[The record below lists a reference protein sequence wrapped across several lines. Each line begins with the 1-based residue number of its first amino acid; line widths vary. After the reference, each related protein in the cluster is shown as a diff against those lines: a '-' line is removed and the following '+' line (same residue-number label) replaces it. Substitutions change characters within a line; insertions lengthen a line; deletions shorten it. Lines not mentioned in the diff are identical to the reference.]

1 MSTNIVRRGFVPT
14 DEKEFGEKSL
24 QKLREAQKD
33 VFMLINRGY
42 PIKSASTFVG
52 NHYLL
57 SERQRMAVVRSTSDS
72 LAIQRRLEK
81 EKISAEGETVQIDG
95 FNIIITLEVALSHST
110 LIKCMDGTIR
120 DLAGLRGTYKIIDKT
135 DMALK
140 MIGESLEALKVKK
153 AVFYIDKPVSNSGRL
168 KSKILDMLE
177 KYDFEVECE
186 LVDNA
191 DKALEDKNH
200 PVIQGILK
208 YLSSGK
214 DFDGHVWLN
223 TIKSNNDYPH
233 AEWWSYN
240 ASQEISYNP
249 TACLLGFILKYDSA
263 DSELYALACS
273 LTKEAY
279 EYFKKEFPMESMH
292 TVSCFVE
299 LYEYMK

>member
-81 EKISAEGETVQIDG
+81 EKISAEGETVYIDG

-110 LIKCMDGTIR
+110 LLKCMDGTIR

-135 DMALK
+135 GIVYAISGNGDIIK
-140 MIGESLEALKVKK
+140 REANGQNDKCKNCKK
-153 AVFYIDKPVSNSGRL
+153 RLLTSKKNGIIIKP
-168 KSKILDMLE
+168 
-177 KYDFEVECE
+177 Y
-186 LVDNA
+186 
-191 DKALEDKNH
+191 
-200 PVIQGILK
+200 
-208 YLSSGK
+208 
-214 DFDGHVWLN
+214 
-223 TIKSNNDYPH
+223 
-233 AEWWSYN
+233 
-240 ASQEISYNP
+240 
-249 TACLLGFILKYDSA
+249 
-263 DSELYALACS
+263 
-273 LTKEAY
+273 
-279 EYFKKEFPMESMH
+279 
-292 TVSCFVE
+292 
-299 LYEYMK
+299 

>member
-1 MSTNIVRRGFVPT
+1 MILENSRKFIYRNARPLDIARWRYLFENGSRDDVITALEGYQNEDGGFGHALEPDCWNPNSSPVQT
-14 DEKEFGEKSL
+14 WVATEIIKE
-24 QKLREAQKD
+24 
-33 VFMLINRGY
+33 
-42 PIKSASTFVG
+42 
-52 NHYLL
+52 
-57 SERQRMAVVRSTSDS
+57 
-72 LAIQRRLEK
+72 
-81 EKISAEGETVQIDG
+81 
-95 FNIIITLEVALSHST
+95 
-110 LIKCMDGTIR
+110 
-120 DLAGLRGTYKIIDKT
+120 
-135 DMALK
+135 
-140 MIGESLEALKVKK
+140 VK
-153 AVFYIDKPVSNSGRL
+153 
-168 KSKILDMLE
+168 
-177 KYDFEVECE
+177 
-186 LVDNA
+186 
-191 DKALEDKNH
+191 LEDKNH

-299 LYEYMK
+299 LYEYMKECFISTLVDMNEFKELLQKQIHHVLTYDKSIWAIDYVCKPSLFISSKVSDFYMENEQLCKFECEFIKKTQNIDGTWDITWQWADYDEQWHISKNWWKSDLIIKNMKFLNEME